1 MKNTFIHYDALKE
14 AKLQTTPFPYCVIPN
29 FIRPEFVET
38 LTEHFPKISHGGSI
52 PASSV
57 ERHATFRPFIEELEG
72 TILKNVIAEKF
83 SLDLTNKPT
92 MLTLRGMTRE
102 RDGVIHT
109 DSKSKLITLLLYM
122 NPTWESDGG
131 KLRLLKNAHS
141 LDDYVEEIS
150 PLAGSCVI
158 FQVTRNG
165 WHGHHPYVGKR
176 LSLQLNYLASDAA
189 LHKHFNHHRFTAW
202 LKRIFKRNQETY

>member
-1 MKNTFIHYDALKE
+1 MKNTFINDNALQK
-14 AKLQTTPFPYCVIPN
+14 APLKTTPFPYCVIPN
-29 FIRPEFVET
+29 FIQPEYMQT
-38 LTEHFPKISHGGSI
+38 LAELFPQISHGGSL
-52 PASSV
+52 PASSMQAH
-57 ERHATFRPFIEELEG
+57 ETFHAFVRELEG
-72 TILKNVIAEKF
+72 QVLKQAIAEKF
-83 SLDLTNKPT
+83 SLDLSDKPT

-131 KLRLLKNAHS
+131 KLRLLKNQHS

-150 PLAGSCVI
+150 PLTGSCVI

-165 WHGHHPYVGKR
+165 WHGHKPYVGKR
-176 LSLQLNYLASDAA
+176 LSLQLNYLVNDTA

-202 LKRIFKRNQETY
+202 LKRLFKRNQEMY